1 MDVGLVALLRLTW
14 VAAILPII
22 LASLRLRPFHQTI
35 LGVAKRG
42 KTMHPSSS
50 FTVPQ
55 RFFSHFYMAGTLWTT
70 LLLLTTWL
78 YACTAGST
86 SSTIFALHKSH
97 RVWRTVFLLWLMEA
111 QVLRRLYESLYVF
124 HYRPLARMHIFG
136 YFIGMSYYIV
146 APLSLCCT
154 CAPEVFEFT
163 LDLVSEGR
171 KQWQPLEVIGGN
183 RFPLWLRWKQWV
195 GSAIFLWGWIHQLRC
210 HAILGSMRAGGEEY
224 VIPKGDW
231 FEIVS
236 SPHYLAEIVIY
247 VGLLIAS
254 GGADITIWLLL
265 AFVVTNLGFAAAE
278 TQKWYIGKF
287 EDYPKH
293 RYAMIPFIF

>member
-35 LGVAKRG
+35 LGLAKRG

-50 FTVPQ
+50 KFTVPQ
-55 RFFSHFYMAGTLWTT
+55 RFFSHFYMTGTLWTT

-97 RVWRTVFLLWLMEA
+97 RVWRAVFLLWLMEA
-111 QVLRRLYESLYVF
+111 QVLRRLYD
-124 HYRPLARMHIFG
+124 
-136 YFIGMSYYIV
+136 YYIV

>member
-1 MDVGLVALLRLTW
+1 MEVGLVALLRLTW

-35 LGVAKRG
+35 LGLAKRG

-50 FTVPQ
+50 KFTVPQ
-55 RFFSHFYMAGTLWTT
+55 RFFSHFYMVGTLWTT

-97 RVWRTVFLLWLMEA
+97 RVWRALFLLWLMEA

-146 APLSLCCT
+146 ASLSLCCT

-183 RFPLWLRWKQWV
+183 RSPLWLGWKQWV
-195 GSAIFLWGWIHQLRC
+195 GSAIFLWGWIHQLR
-210 HAILGSMRAGGEEY
+210 ILGSMRAGGEEY

>member
-1 MDVGLVALLRLTW
+1 MEVGLVALLRLTW

-35 LGVAKRG
+35 LGLAKRG

-50 FTVPQ
+50 KFTVPQ
-55 RFFSHFYMAGTLWTT
+55 RFFSHFYMVGTLWTT

-97 RVWRTVFLLWLMEA
+97 RVWRALFLLWLMEA

-146 APLSLCCT
+146 ASLSLCCT

-183 RFPLWLRWKQWV
+183 RSPLWLGWKQWV
-195 GSAIFLWGWIHQLRC
+195 GSAIFLWGWIHQLR
-210 HAILGSMRAGGEEY
+210 IL
-224 VIPKGDW
+224 
-231 FEIVS
+231 
-236 SPHYLAEIVIY
+236 VIY

>member
-1 MDVGLVALLRLTW
+1 MEVGLVALLRLTW

-35 LGVAKRG
+35 LGLAKRG

-50 FTVPQ
+50 KFTVPQ

-97 RVWRTVFLLWLMEA
+97 RVWRAVFLLWLMEA

-136 YFIGMSYYIV
+136 YFIGM
-146 APLSLCCT
+146 
-154 CAPEVFEFT
+154 
-163 LDLVSEGR
+163 R
-171 KQWQPLEVIGGN
+171 RVI
-183 RFPLWLRWKQWV
+183 
-195 GSAIFLWGWIHQLRC
+195 S
-210 HAILGSMRAGGEEY
+210 
-224 VIPKGDW
+224 
-231 FEIVS
+231 
-236 SPHYLAEIVIY
+236 
-247 VGLLIAS
+247 
-254 GGADITIWLLL
+254 
-265 AFVVTNLGFAAAE
+265 
-278 TQKWYIGKF
+278 
-287 EDYPKH
+287 
-293 RYAMIPFIF
+293 